1 MGEGYHQLG
10 VRAEVRAK
18 QLQGRASQNGVSG
31 GGGTLR
37 NQLRLAG
44 RLAQPLRL
52 LDAQGTDLDQDHQ
65 LLQVWSLSRFKVSC
79 QVVRKT

>member
-10 VRAEVRAK
+10 VRAEVGAE
-18 QLQGRASQNGVSG
+18 QLQGRAAKDGVG
-31 GGGTLR
+31 GGGRPLR
-37 NQLRLAG
+37 HQLRLAG

-65 LLQVWSLSRFKVSC
+65 LLQVWSLSMFKAVL
-79 QVVRKT
+79 